1 MKTIRR
7 PISILLAVLMV
18 VGMFTMVP
26 ISAGAAS
33 YVAQVGTAKYETLDA
48 AIEAAQAGE
57 TVELLADITLDA
69 KTIDG
74 ESAKY
79 GAYITKDLTIDGK
92 GHTVTSNAERAFG
105 VKGVSEEIDVT
116 FKDITINNKQKGA
129 ICICTRGGI
138 GDLTLDGVT
147 LNTQGC
153 TKGYNQPLTIGGSQA
168 TKAKVTVKDSTIQT
182 NDDAS
187 KYYAIIL
194 WNPVDLTIQD
204 STIKGWACVY
214 QKPSD
219 STEKTEVAIDNST
232 LISKGLKGTS
242 NHFAAIMT
250 EDADFSCE
258 VTNSTIDVTA
268 AENTYQGIV
277 ASNNNASGFEV
288 ELGAG
293 NNVTLTG
300 DTAIIGFNFDEE
312 AHEVAVSGGT
322 FNKAVPEA
330 YCADGFIPVTN
341 TDGTYTVGGPYAAKI
356 DSTGYATLADAF
368 AAAQDGKTITVLA
381 DCTGDGIK
389 VAKAKFANGLTVDFN
404 GHTYTVDGE
413 TVGSSGT
420 ETIGFQ
426 LLKGNK
432 ITFQNGTITGN
443 SNENTDLQRM
453 IQNYSDL
460 TLDNMTVSMV
470 GRYNNQI
477 TVSTCNGKTVINNS
491 TISAPDF
498 TWAGYDDPADVGAA
512 ALAVGTF
519 SSYPSIDVTVEGD
532 STTING
538 DVNVSDSNNKKAFS
552 LKLNGGK
559 LNGKINL
566 DENAKAAIDDT
577 ASTANVTKAADFD
590 QAAPEGYKWVDDGE
604 GNQTLAVANYV
615 AQIGDDQYETLKA
628 ALDAAGANDTIELL
642 ADCTVDETYLV
653 TKDIT
658 IDGNNKTV
666 KATEAVEIFKF
677 DTLTATLTVT
687 DCTFDGDNVGL
698 RAATTQGAKG
708 SNNPNAVID
717 FTNVTVK
724 NFVADN
730 YAGAVYVF
738 GNSKGNFTNC
748 TITGNKVPAA
758 QADLAYAGADI
769 WAGAAAT
776 VTIGGGTYGEV
787 FINANARSASKVIV
801 DGDATVAEL
810 ALEHDRGDASA
821 ELKNANITKLQLN
834 DGYVGNATVTE
845 DTVFTVP
852 EGYKVVEGAIVPVKY
867 VAQIGTAK
875 YETLEAAFAAAN
887 DGEIITVLADCSG
900 NGIVVPQGKFA
911 SGLTVDFAGFTYTVD
926 GETVGS
932 SGTETNGFQLLKG
945 NNITFKGGTI
955 TSTKAKILV
964 QNYSNLTL
972 DGMKLT
978 LDNQNYTSAY
988 TLSNNNGNT
997 VIKDTTINANPAGGF
1012 AFDVCRF
1019 KKGNTY
1025 KSVHVTVTG
1034 ESKINGN
1041 VEISA
1046 SNNDPK
1052 DGFSLNLNGGTMS
1065 GKIIVDPSAAAAMEK
1080 APDKASVNKKNT
1092 FEQDPAA
1099 GYKWKDNGDGT
1110 STLVKIPKLFT
1121 GHNITLRGDV
1131 SLNFFI
1137 NTKAIEN
1144 YDSSVPAKV
1153 VFTYDGTRTAEVA
1166 FADATPASDGV
1177 IVATIQVPA
1186 AFMAHKI
1193 KAVVYYN
1200 GAAQAETDEYSIQ
1213 QYAETLIEH
1222 PEYTPAGKNHEDL
1235 AKLMMEMLNYGAKAQ
1250 TVFAGQVKE
1259 QATYDDLT
1267 EKYDYHMATVTD
1279 DMIQAAIDAAPQNAG
1294 KTATDLSTVKPEA
1307 NATFYTASVVFLSE
1321 STLKIVFKVPGGSTI
1336 TGYDGSQ
1343 KNTYYWVQETD
1354 IAAAQLDTLQTFT
1367 VGDATFYYSALDY
1380 AKVVLKNGNAAAQD
1394 LVSALYLYNQAA
1406 NGYFGANA

>member
-33 YVAQVGTAKYETLDA
+33 YVAQVGETKYESLEEAIA
-48 AIEAAQAGE
+48 AISTVTPEYHSKSGLTINKYEAKGYIK
-57 TVELLADITLDA
+57 LLADCAGNGIV
-69 KTIDG
+69 IDSG
-74 ESAKY
+74 S
-79 GAYITKDLTIDGK
+79 GLTIDFD
-92 GHTVTSNAERAFG
+92 GHTYTV
-105 VKGVSEEIDVT
+105 D
-116 FKDITINNKQKGA
+116 
-129 ICICTRGGI
+129 
-138 GDLTLDGVT
+138 GDLVGSNGTESLGFQLLKNSDVAFENGTITSEKAKILVQNYSNLGLYGMTLT
-147 LNTQGC
+147 LNNTS
-153 TKGYNQPLTIGGSQA
+153 YNGA
-168 TKAKVTVKDSTIQT
+168 
-182 NDDAS
+182 
-187 KYYAIIL
+187 Y
-194 WNPVDLTIQD
+194 
-204 STIKGWACVY
+204 
-214 QKPSD
+214 
-219 STEKTEVAIDNST
+219 T
-232 LISKGLKGTS
+232 L
-242 NHFAAIMT
+242 
-250 EDADFSCE
+250 
-258 VTNSTIDVTA
+258 
-268 AENTYQGIV
+268 
-277 ASNNNASGFEV
+277 SNNNGNAGIHNTTINANPTPGSFAFDVCRYSSYPSVHVEVTGEESVINGNVEISASNGQAMDGFYLNLDGGTMNGDIVVTPSAAAAMESAPDKASVNKAAGFDQAAPEGFEWKNN
-288 ELGAG
+288 G
-293 NNVTLTG
+293 NGTSTL
-300 DTAIIGFNFDEE
+300 
-312 AHEVAVSGGT
+312 VAL
-322 FNKAVPEA
+322 
-330 YCADGFIPVTN
+330 
-341 TDGTYTVGGPYAAKI
+341 PYAAKI
-356 DSTGYATLADAF
+356 NDTKYRTLEEAF
-368 AAAQDGKTITVLA
+368 AAAQDGDTITLLD
-381 DCTGDGIK
+381 DCTGNGIK
-389 VAKAKFANGLTVDFN
+389 VPQGKFNNKGLIVDFYDN
-404 GHTYTVDGE
+404 TYTVDGE

-443 SNENTDLQRM
+443 SNTNQTLQRM

-470 GRYNNQI
+470 GRYKDQI

-498 TWAGYDDPADVGAA
+498 TWAGYDDPAEVGAA

-577 ASTANVTKAADFD
+577 ASTANVTKADSFT
-590 QAAPEGYKWVDDGE
+590 QKAPEGYEWKDNGDGTS
-604 GNQTLAVANYV
+604 TLAPIPYV
-615 AQIGDDQYETLKA
+615 AKIGNAQYETLKA
-628 ALDAAGANDTIELL
+628 ALDAASANDTIELL

-821 ELKNANITKLQLN
+821 ELKDANITKLQLN

-845 DTVFTVP
+845 DTVFAVP

-988 TLSNNNGNT
+988 TLSNNNGNI
-997 VIKDTTINANPAGGF
+997 VIDGTTINANPAGGF

-1019 KKGNTY
+1019 SSY
-1025 KSVHVTVTG
+1025 PSVHVTVTG
-1034 ESKINGN
+1034 ESKINGD

-1046 SNNDPK
+1046 SKGQAK

-1065 GKIIVDPSAAAAMEK
+1065 GKIIVDKTAAAAMANTPE
-1080 APDKASVNKKNT
+1080 KASVNKADG

-1110 STLVKIPKLFT
+1110 STLVKKLFT

-1137 NTKAIEN
+1137 NTAAIEN
-1144 YDSSVPAKV
+1144 YNPSVPAKV

-1166 FADATPASDGV
+1166 FADATPVSDGV
-1177 IVATIQVPA
+1177 IMATIQVPA

-1193 KAVVYYN
+1193 QAVVYYD

-1213 QYAETLIEH
+1213 QYAETLIAD
-1222 PEYTPAGKNHEDL
+1222 PAAYGIPA
-1235 AKLMMEMLNYGAKAQ
+1235 AKVNAVKTLMKEMLNYGAKAQ

-1259 QATYDDLT
+1259 QAAYDDLT
-1267 EKYDYHMATVTD
+1267 EKYGYHMASVTD
-1279 DMIQAAIDAAPQNAG
+1279 ADIQAAIDAAPQNEG

-1343 KNTYYWVQETD
+1343 KNTYYWVQEKD
-1354 IAAAQLDTLQTFT
+1354 IAAAQLDTLQEFT

>member
-33 YVAQVGTAKYETLDA
+33 YVAQVGDTNYESLEEAIA
-48 AIEAAQAGE
+48 AIS
-57 TVELLADITLDA
+57 TVTPEYHSKSGLTINKYKANGSIKLLADCAGNGIV
-69 KTIDG
+69 IDSG
-74 ESAKY
+74 S
-79 GAYITKDLTIDGK
+79 GLTIDFD
-92 GHTVTSNAERAFG
+92 GHTYTVDGDLVGSNGTESLGFQL
-105 VKGVSEEIDVT
+105 KKNSDVT
-116 FKDITINNKQKGA
+116 FENGTITSEKAKILVQNYSNLGLYGM
-129 ICICTRGGI
+129 T
-138 GDLTLDGVT
+138 LTLNNTSYNGAYT
-147 LNTQGC
+147 L
-153 TKGYNQPLTIGGSQA
+153 
-168 TKAKVTVKDSTIQT
+168 
-182 NDDAS
+182 
-187 KYYAIIL
+187 
-194 WNPVDLTIQD
+194 
-204 STIKGWACVY
+204 
-214 QKPSD
+214 
-219 STEKTEVAIDNST
+219 
-232 LISKGLKGTS
+232 
-242 NHFAAIMT
+242 
-250 EDADFSCE
+250 
-258 VTNSTIDVTA
+258 
-268 AENTYQGIV
+268 
-277 ASNNNASGFEV
+277 SNNNGNAGIHNTTINANPTPGSFAFDVCRYSSYPSVHVEVTGEESVINGNVEISASNGDPQFGFY
-288 ELGAG
+288 LNLDGG
-293 NNVTLTG
+293 TMNG
-300 DTAIIGFNFDEE
+300 DIVVDPSAQTAIEDHPGQ
-312 AHEVAVSGGT
+312 AVV
-322 FNKAVPEA
+322 NKANTFTQTAPE
-330 YCADGFIPVTN
+330 GFKWVDN
-341 TDGTYTVGGPYAAKI
+341 GQGGSTLVALPYAAKI
-356 DSTGYATLADAF
+356 DKTKYRTLEEAF
-368 AAAQDGKTITVLA
+368 AAAQDGDTITLLD
-381 DCTGDGIK
+381 DCTGNGIK
-389 VAKAKFANGLTVDFN
+389 VPQGKFNNKGLIVDFYDN
-404 GHTYTVDGE
+404 TYTIDGE

-443 SNENTDLQRM
+443 SNTNQTLQRM

-470 GRYNNQI
+470 GRYKDQI

-615 AQIGDDQYETLKA
+615 AQIGDTNYETLKA

-666 KATEAVEIFKF
+666 KATDAVEIFKF

-821 ELKNANITKLQLN
+821 ELKDANITKLQLN

-845 DTVFTVP
+845 DTVFAVP
-852 EGYKVVEGAIVPVKY
+852 EGYKVVEGAIVPVEY

-887 DGEIITVLADCSG
+887 DGETITVLADCSG

-1025 KSVHVTVTG
+1025 PSVKVTVTG

-1041 VEISA
+1041 VEIFA
-1046 SNNDPK
+1046 SNKDPK
-1052 DGFSLNLNGGTMS
+1052 DGFSLNLESGTMS
-1065 GKIIVDPSAAAAMEK
+1065 GKIIVDPTAAAAMES

-1110 STLVKIPKLFT
+1110 STLVKKLFT

-1144 YDSSVPAKV
+1144 YDPSVPAKV

-1186 AFMAHKI
+1186 AFMAHQI
-1193 KAVVYYN
+1193 KAVVYYD
-1200 GAAQAETDEYSIQ
+1200 GEAQAETDEYSIQ

>member
-26 ISAGAAS
+26 ISAGAATWTFKLNS
-33 YVAQVGTAKYETLDA
+33 NFSGEWNADIDVVSEQPVELNLAAGDYEFQIIANDGTTTFYRGNEQAGSFTETYSQTMHDNGGNAKFHADGGKYTLTYNAGDGVLTINPVYVA
-48 AIEAAQAGE
+48 
-57 TVELLADITLDA
+57 
-69 KTIDG
+69 
-74 ESAKY
+74 
-79 GAYITKDLTIDGK
+79 
-92 GHTVTSNAERAFG
+92 
-105 VKGVSEEIDVT
+105 EI
-116 FKDITINNKQKGA
+116 
-129 ICICTRGGI
+129 
-138 GDLTLDGVT
+138 
-147 LNTQGC
+147 
-153 TKGYNQPLTIGGSQA
+153 
-168 TKAKVTVKDSTIQT
+168 
-182 NDDAS
+182 
-187 KYYAIIL
+187 
-194 WNPVDLTIQD
+194 
-204 STIKGWACVY
+204 
-214 QKPSD
+214 
-219 STEKTEVAIDNST
+219 
-232 LISKGLKGTS
+232 
-242 NHFAAIMT
+242 
-250 EDADFSCE
+250 
-258 VTNSTIDVTA
+258 
-268 AENTYQGIV
+268 
-277 ASNNNASGFEV
+277 
-288 ELGAG
+288 
-293 NNVTLTG
+293 
-300 DTAIIGFNFDEE
+300 
-312 AHEVAVSGGT
+312 
-322 FNKAVPEA
+322 
-330 YCADGFIPVTN
+330 
-341 TDGTYTVGGPYAAKI
+341 DGTYYK
-356 DSTGYATLADAF
+356 TLADAF
-368 AAAQDGKTITVLA
+368 AAAQDGNTITLLA

-389 VAKAKFANGLTVDFN
+389 VAKAKFATKGLTVNFN
-404 GHTYTVDGE
+404 SHTYTVDGE

-443 SNENTDLQRM
+443 SNTNQTLQRM

-470 GRYNNQI
+470 GRYKDQI

-498 TWAGYDDPADVGAA
+498 TWAGYDDPAAVGAA

-552 LKLNGGK
+552 LKLNGGE

-577 ASTANVTKAADFD
+577 ASTANVTKAAGFD
-590 QAAPEGYKWVDDGE
+590 QAAPEGYKWVDNGDGTS
-604 GNQTLAVANYV
+604 TLAPIPYV
-615 AQIGDDQYETLKA
+615 AKIGNAKYETLKA

-776 VTIGGGTYGEV
+776 VTIDGGTYGEV

-821 ELKNANITKLQLN
+821 ELKDANITKLQLN

-845 DTVFTVP
+845 NTVFTVP
-852 EGYKVVEGAIVPVKY
+852 EGYKVVEGAIVPVEY

-887 DGEIITVLADCSG
+887 DGETITVLADCSG

-945 NNITFKGGTI
+945 NNITFKNGTI

-997 VIKDTTINANPAGGF
+997 VIKRSTINANPAGGF

-1025 KSVHVTVTG
+1025 KSVHVTVTDD
-1034 ESKINGN
+1034 SKINGN

-1046 SNNDPK
+1046 YNNDPK
-1052 DGFSLNLNGGTMS
+1052 DGFSLNLESGTMD
-1065 GKIIVDPSAAAAMEK
+1065 GKIIVDPSAAAAMES

-1137 NTKAIEN
+1137 NTAAIEN
-1144 YDSSVPAKV
+1144 YNPSVPAKV
-1153 VFTYDGTRTAEVA
+1153 VFTYDGTRTAEVD
-1166 FADATPASDGV
+1166 FADATPVSDGV
-1177 IVATIQVPA
+1177 IMATIQVPA

-1193 KAVVYYN
+1193 QAVVYYN

-1213 QYAETLIEH
+1213 QYAETLIAD
-1222 PEYTPAGKNHEDL
+1222 PAAYGIPA
-1235 AKLMMEMLNYGAKAQ
+1235 AKVDAVKTLMKEMLNYGAKAQ

-1259 QATYDDLT
+1259 QAAYDDLT
-1267 EKYDYHMATVTD
+1267 EKYDYHMASVTD
-1279 DMIQAAIDAAPQNAG
+1279 ADIQAAIDAAPQNEG

-1354 IAAAQLDTLQTFT
+1354 IAAAQLDTLQEFT

>member
-1 MKTIRR
+1 M
-7 PISILLAVLMV
+7 
-18 VGMFTMVP
+18 
-26 ISAGAAS
+26 
-33 YVAQVGTAKYETLDA
+33 
-48 AIEAAQAGE
+48 
-57 TVELLADITLDA
+57 
-69 KTIDG
+69 
-74 ESAKY
+74 
-79 GAYITKDLTIDGK
+79 
-92 GHTVTSNAERAFG
+92 
-105 VKGVSEEIDVT
+105 
-116 FKDITINNKQKGA
+116 
-129 ICICTRGGI
+129 
-138 GDLTLDGVT
+138 
-147 LNTQGC
+147 
-153 TKGYNQPLTIGGSQA
+153 
-168 TKAKVTVKDSTIQT
+168 
-182 NDDAS
+182 
-187 KYYAIIL
+187 
-194 WNPVDLTIQD
+194 
-204 STIKGWACVY
+204 
-214 QKPSD
+214 
-219 STEKTEVAIDNST
+219 
-232 LISKGLKGTS
+232 
-242 NHFAAIMT
+242 
-250 EDADFSCE
+250 
-258 VTNSTIDVTA
+258 
-268 AENTYQGIV
+268 
-277 ASNNNASGFEV
+277 
-288 ELGAG
+288 
-293 NNVTLTG
+293 
-300 DTAIIGFNFDEE
+300 
-312 AHEVAVSGGT
+312 
-322 FNKAVPEA
+322 
-330 YCADGFIPVTN
+330 
-341 TDGTYTVGGPYAAKI
+341 
-356 DSTGYATLADAF
+356 
-368 AAAQDGKTITVLA
+368 
-381 DCTGDGIK
+381 
-389 VAKAKFANGLTVDFN
+389 
-404 GHTYTVDGE
+404 
-413 TVGSSGT
+413 
-420 ETIGFQ
+420 
-426 LLKGNK
+426 
-432 ITFQNGTITGN
+432 
-443 SNENTDLQRM
+443 
-453 IQNYSDL
+453 
-460 TLDNMTVSMV
+460 
-470 GRYNNQI
+470 
-477 TVSTCNGKTVINNS
+477 
-491 TISAPDF
+491 
-498 TWAGYDDPADVGAA
+498 
-512 ALAVGTF
+512 
-519 SSYPSIDVTVEGD
+519 
-532 STTING
+532 
-538 DVNVSDSNNKKAFS
+538 
-552 LKLNGGK
+552 
-559 LNGKINL
+559 
-566 DENAKAAIDDT
+566 
-577 ASTANVTKAADFD
+577 
-590 QAAPEGYKWVDDGE
+590 
-604 GNQTLAVANYV
+604 
-615 AQIGDDQYETLKA
+615 
-628 ALDAAGANDTIELL
+628 
-642 ADCTVDETYLV
+642 DETYLV

-810 ALEHDRGDASA
+810 ALEHDRGDARA
-821 ELKNANITKLQLN
+821 ELKDANITKLQLN

-1034 ESKINGN
+1034 KSKINGN

-1052 DGFSLNLNGGTMS
+1052 DGFSLNLESGTMS
-1065 GKIIVDPSAAAAMEK
+1065 GKIIVDPTAAAAMEK

-1110 STLVKIPKLFT
+1110 STLVKKLFT

-1186 AFMAHKI
+1186 AFMAHQI
-1193 KAVVYYN
+1193 KAVVYYD
-1200 GAAQAETDEYSIQ
+1200 GEAQAETDEYSIQ

-1267 EKYDYHMATVTD
+1267 EKYDYHMASVTD
-1279 DMIQAAIDAAPQNAG
+1279 ADIQAAIDAAPQNAG

>member
-26 ISAGAAS
+26 ISAGAATWTFKLS
-33 YVAQVGTAKYETLDA
+33 SNFSGEWKDEHTDVVSEQPIELNLAEGDYEFEIVAYADGNRSAYRGNSVAGSSTETYSQIMHDNGGHAKFHADGGKYTLTYNSGSGVLTIKPVYVA
-48 AIEAAQAGE
+48 
-57 TVELLADITLDA
+57 
-69 KTIDG
+69 
-74 ESAKY
+74 
-79 GAYITKDLTIDGK
+79 
-92 GHTVTSNAERAFG
+92 
-105 VKGVSEEIDVT
+105 EI
-116 FKDITINNKQKGA
+116 
-129 ICICTRGGI
+129 
-138 GDLTLDGVT
+138 
-147 LNTQGC
+147 
-153 TKGYNQPLTIGGSQA
+153 
-168 TKAKVTVKDSTIQT
+168 
-182 NDDAS
+182 
-187 KYYAIIL
+187 
-194 WNPVDLTIQD
+194 
-204 STIKGWACVY
+204 
-214 QKPSD
+214 
-219 STEKTEVAIDNST
+219 
-232 LISKGLKGTS
+232 
-242 NHFAAIMT
+242 
-250 EDADFSCE
+250 
-258 VTNSTIDVTA
+258 
-268 AENTYQGIV
+268 
-277 ASNNNASGFEV
+277 
-288 ELGAG
+288 
-293 NNVTLTG
+293 
-300 DTAIIGFNFDEE
+300 
-312 AHEVAVSGGT
+312 
-322 FNKAVPEA
+322 
-330 YCADGFIPVTN
+330 
-341 TDGTYTVGGPYAAKI
+341 DGTYYK
-356 DSTGYATLADAF
+356 TLAEAF
-368 AAAQDGKTITVLA
+368 AAAEDGDTITLLA
-381 DCTGDGIK
+381 NCTGDGIK
-389 VAKAKFANGLTVDFN
+389 VAKAKFATKGLTVDFA
-404 GHTYTVDGE
+404 GHTYTVSG
-413 TVGSSGT
+413 TPVGSTGT

-470 GRYNNQI
+470 GRYKNQI

-498 TWAGYDDPADVGAA
+498 TWAGYDDPAAVGAA

-577 ASTANVTKAADFD
+577 ESTANVTKADSFT
-590 QAAPEGYKWVDDGE
+590 QEAPEGYEWKDNGDGTS
-604 GNQTLAVANYV
+604 TLAPIPYV
-615 AQIGDDQYETLKA
+615 AKIGDDQYETLKA

-666 KATEAVEIFKF
+666 KATDAVEIFKF

-776 VTIGGGTYGEV
+776 VTIDGGTYGEV

-821 ELKNANITKLQLN
+821 ELKDANITKLQLN

-845 DTVFTVP
+845 NTVFTVP

-887 DGEIITVLADCSG
+887 DGETITVLADCSG

-911 SGLTVDFAGFTYTVD
+911 SGLTVDFGGKTYTVD

-932 SGTETNGFQLLKG
+932 TGTETNGFQLLK
-945 NNITFKGGTI
+945 NNKVTFKNGKI
-955 TSTKAKILV
+955 TSAKAKILV
-964 QNYSNLTL
+964 QNYSDLTL
-972 DGMKLT
+972 EGMELT
-978 LDNQNYTSAY
+978 LDNPNYTQGY
-988 TLSNNNGNT
+988 TLSNNNGNI
-997 VIKDTTINANPAGGF
+997 VIDGTTINANPAGGF

-1019 KKGNTY
+1019 SSY
-1025 KSVHVTVTG
+1025 PSVHVTVTG
-1034 ESKINGN
+1034 ESKINGD

-1046 SNNDPK
+1046 SKGQAK
-1052 DGFSLNLNGGTMS
+1052 DGFSLTLESGTMT
-1065 GKIIVDPSAAAAMEK
+1065 GDIVVDASAQALVGEDNKVTK
-1080 APDKASVNKKNT
+1080 ANT
-1092 FEQDPAA
+1092 FTQDPAE
-1099 GYKWKDNGDGT
+1099 GFEWKDNGNGT

-1137 NTKAIEN
+1137 NTKAIDN

-1153 VFTYDGTRTAEVA
+1153 EFTYDGTRTAEVA

-1193 KAVVYYN
+1193 KAVVYYD

-1213 QYAETLIEH
+1213 QYAETLIAD
-1222 PEYTPAGKNHEDL
+1222 PAAYGIPA
-1235 AKLMMEMLNYGAKAQ
+1235 AKVEAVKTLMKEMLNYGAKAQ

-1259 QATYDDLT
+1259 QAAYDDLT
-1267 EKYDYHMATVTD
+1267 EKYDYHMASVTD
-1279 DMIQAAIDAAPQNAG
+1279 ADIQAAIDAAPQNAE

-1343 KNTYYWVQETD
+1343 KNTYYWVQEKD
-1354 IAAAQLDTLQTFT
+1354 IAAAQLDTLQEFT